1 MQTSSLEVLHEVDE
15 SDFFELAWAYL
26 VKVNSQNV
34 RHVEVPF
41 HPTTLNRIQ
50 VGGLSQSPGFL
61 LFQYIAIV
69 YSIL

>member
-41 HPTTLNRIQ
+41 TP
-50 VGGLSQSPGFL
+50 L
-61 LFQYIAIV
+61 LETGYRSEVFPKHLVFCYFNK
-69 YSIL
+69 

>member
-41 HPTTLNRIQ
+41 TP
-50 VGGLSQSPGFL
+50 L
-61 LFQYIAIV
+61 L
-69 YSIL
+69 